1 MLADFFPASFRTT
14 TPDVWPADPNDASA
28 LARLHASA
36 FPLAGDAWGA
46 GEFHALLSQPS
57 AFAHRAVRAGALGL
71 SRPEPRGF
79 VLAREAG
86 GEAEILTIAVHPS
99 WHGRGIGRALMQAV
113 LRELHLRRAEALF
126 LEVNEG
132 NRAAMGL
139 YGSLGFVEVGRR
151 ASYYPA
157 RNGEHAA
164 ALTMRLDLRAS

>member
-1 MLADFFPASFRTT
+1 MLAEFLSASFRASP
-14 TPDVWPADPNDASA
+14 PDVWPVDPSDAGA

-36 FPLAGDAWGA
+36 FPLAGEAWGA
-46 GEFHALLSQPS
+46 GEFHTLLSQPS
-57 AFAHRAVRAGALGL
+57 TFGHRAIRAGALGL

-99 WHGRGIGRALMQAV
+99 WHGRGIGRSLMEAV
-113 LRELHLRRAEALF
+113 LRELHVRRAEALF

-151 ASYYPA
+151 ESYYPA

-164 ALTMRLDLRAS
+164 ALTMRLDLHGS